1 MIAITRTLLDDRI
14 EGAVKRIY
22 TGHGVYGCV
31 ESLKLDFDD
40 GDDIND
46 FYGTMVI
53 RYGRYDKDNRED
65 LNFNKTLTINVG
77 PKDLENYD
85 FFEGMVYMA
94 IEHNDM
100 LSGKID

>member
-1 MIAITRTLLDDRI
+1 MICISRTLLDDRI

-22 TGHGVYGCV
+22 SGHGVFGCV
-31 ESLKLDFDD
+31 ESLKMDFDD
-40 GDDIND
+40 DDNPD
-46 FYGTMVI
+46 YFFGTMVI

-65 LNFNKTLTINVG
+65 LNFNRTLTLTID

-94 IEHNDM
+94 IEQNY
-100 LSGKID
+100 K